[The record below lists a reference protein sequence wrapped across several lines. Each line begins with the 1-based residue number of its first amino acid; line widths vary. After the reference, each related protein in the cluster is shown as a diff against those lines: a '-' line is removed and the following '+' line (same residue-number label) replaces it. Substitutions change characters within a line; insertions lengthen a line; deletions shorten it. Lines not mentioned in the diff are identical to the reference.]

1 MCALPIEDMEDYNE
15 FIRDND
21 FVESFMPCNSSK
33 LSQSAKIIYKLQH
46 TGCGHEILE
55 QCKNRH
61 IGYFTC
67 VTFYSNKSPTIKHL
81 HNFFPVF
88 IGSQLDKDIYKLL
101 YPKLYDENN
110 VAFNDLYGMIYV
122 DASLCHFSNLL
133 TNRKELIHRVKRGPG
148 LYCLY
153 IYDSK
158 DRGHKLSIDDTNQ
171 IIYRNHKGEERFV
184 GGGDFQMDADFSV
197 MSRHFNLINMK
208 HSFARLS
215 KQHIDIDSIE
225 NKNILSPINI
235 LYRALVFA
243 VRDPKS
249 ATTFL
254 TKGEIEKFASLN
266 ISYIEKGMSNG
277 KFTMRGKHFLSGSN
291 NTSSFNYKKLQP
303 NQILLSKSTWDRSI
317 VRPIPKNVSVS
328 SIPKKTQY
336 FLCLAEKSI
345 SIDSPNRWLTLLPE
359 IIISNNVH
367 MKKYKLLDHILDV
380 MVKMKFFKRND
391 SDNEMYDKCMVLV
404 SGGLSTCYYIRKSI
418 MNDSKLY
425 LCMLKFIKRI
435 NPFVELYAG
444 KNFLMLNLNQGIP
457 FRLIVMEDCTIP
469 ISPLEMWSAFMPYLN
484 NIVDDF
490 SLFGPNCTD
499 TIKSM
504 AQYITINKLMAAVNY
519 SKNKYSCARGQKY
532 FELTNENI
540 CVYFKDIQY
549 NDGSNNSV
557 IENGITSQPP
567 SKKRTKDGLKRKTN
581 NENTTI
587 APKRTKTLNHTI
599 EHFARTHTHNLKFNK
614 VNSTFNMNVL
624 FSSHPQMTADSY
636 VLDRN
641 IDINCIIYQRSR
653 FEFDYNSEV
662 NMHFNDLTKTDFL
675 VEKDSV
681 GNVLKKFIKIMTIEK
696 LGSALQYH
704 CFPQIKLKIIETK
717 NTTGH
722 HYIIYKYF
730 DEVSYLSVNEKNIHI
745 SLIASMEQNRRAF
758 QKTRV
763 DIITKIDVD
772 YYNGIK
778 PSEQCGQKGLLIRQD
793 TSRYS
798 KIISPNVRPHI
809 VGSIFSLI
817 GRIPLIQLK
826 SIKQNL
832 IKNTAD
838 CLYGNYMFIIL
849 KNITTA
855 TKSPIRQD
863 LYSNKCIQT
872 NNCTHTQYTM
882 LQQSYNHNEIGRIL
896 PRENA
901 AALNIL
907 SILKKNIR
915 IRDEYGNVINS
926 ANLMTKEDHLNVCKQ
941 ISNEKNLNKK
951 N

>member
-1 MCALPIEDMEDYNE
+1 MDDYNE
-15 FIRDND
+15 FIRNNE
-21 FVESFMPCNSSK
+21 FVQSFLPCNSSK
-33 LSQSAKIIYKLQH
+33 LIQTARIIYKLRH
-46 TGCGHEILE
+46 LGCGHEVLE

-61 IGYFTC
+61 VGYFTC
-67 VTFYSNKSPTIKHL
+67 VTFFDNKSPAIKHL

-101 YPKLYDENN
+101 YPNTYDENN
-110 VAFNDLYGMIYV
+110 PVFSDLFGMIYV

-148 LYCLY
+148 IYCLY

-158 DRGHKLSIDDTNQ
+158 DRGHKISIDDTNT
-171 IIYRNHKGEERFV
+171 ITYRNHKGEERLV
-184 GGGDFQMDADFSV
+184 QGNDFEMDAEFSV
-197 MSRHFNLINMK
+197 MSKHFNLINMK
-208 HSFARLS
+208 HSFSRLS
-215 KQHIDIDSIE
+215 KQQIDIDSIE

-235 LYRALVFA
+235 LYRSLVFA

-277 KFTMRGKHFLSGSN
+277 KFSMRGKNFLSGTN
-291 NTSSFNYKKLQP
+291 HTSSFNYKKLQP

-367 MKKYKLLDHILDV
+367 MKKYKPLDHILDE
-380 MVKMKFFKRND
+380 MVKQNFFKINQYE
-391 SDNEMYDKCMVLV
+391 SNIEEEEDNLNEKCLVLV
-404 SGGLSTCYYIRKSI
+404 SGGLITRYYVQNKIINNSNNYLNMLMSI
-418 MNDSKLY
+418 KN
-425 LCMLKFIKRI
+425 I
-435 NPFVELYAG
+435 NPFVEIYSG

-457 FRLIVMEDCTIP
+457 FRLIRLNQQIIP
-469 ISPLEMWSAFMPYLN
+469 LSPLEMWSAFTPYIN
-484 NIVDDF
+484 ETINKF

-519 SKNKYSCARGQKY
+519 SKNKYSCSGAQKY

-540 CVYFKDIQY
+540 CVYFKDI
-549 NDGSNNSV
+549 NLVHDKKRKNADTEES
-557 IENGITSQPP
+557 IHPR
-567 SKKRTKDGLKRKTN
+567 KRTKITEKNIINNNNTIALNTTTPNNNID
-581 NENTTI
+581 NENSGN
-587 APKRTKTLNHTI
+587 K
-599 EHFARTHTHNLKFNK
+599 NLKFNK
-614 VNSTFNMNVL
+614 TNSTFNMNVL

-636 VLDRN
+636 VLNKN
-641 IDINCIIYQRSR
+641 INMNCIIYQRSR

-662 NMHFNDLTKTDFL
+662 NIHFNDLSKTNFL
-675 VEKDSV
+675 VEKDAV

-704 CFPQIKLKIIETK
+704 CFPQIKLKIIEMK
-717 NTTGH
+717 NTTGY

-730 DEVSYLSVNEKNIHI
+730 DEISYLWTDEKNIDI
-745 SLIASMEQNRRAF
+745 SIIASMEQNRRAF
-758 QKTRV
+758 QKTRI
-763 DIITKIDVD
+763 DILTKINID

-798 KIISPNVRPHI
+798 NIIAPNVKPHI

-817 GRIPLIQLK
+817 GRFPLIQLK
-826 SIKQNL
+826 SIKKDM
-832 IKNTAD
+832 IKNSAN
-838 CLYGNYMFIIL
+838 CLYGNYVFIIL

-872 NNCTHTQYTM
+872 NNCTRTQYAM
-882 LQQSYNHNEIGRIL
+882 LQQSYNHTEIGRIL

-901 AALNIL
+901 NALNIL

-915 IRDEYGNVINS
+915 IEDEYGNVINS
-926 ANLMTKEDHLNVCKQ
+926 ANLMTKEDHIEVCKQ
-941 ISNEKNLNKK
+941 ISNEKNCKQK

>member
-1 MCALPIEDMEDYNE
+1 MEDYNE
-15 FIRDND
+15 FIRDNE
-21 FVESFMPCNSSK
+21 FVESFLPCNSSK
-33 LSQSAKIIYKLQH
+33 LTQSSKIIYKMGH
-46 TGCGHEILE
+46 TGCGHEVLE

-67 VTFYSNKSPTIKHL
+67 VTFYDDKSPAIKHL

-101 YPKLYDENN
+101 YPDAYSENN
-110 VAFNDLYGMIYV
+110 PVFEDLFGMIYV

-148 LYCLY
+148 IYCLY

-158 DRGHKLSIDDTNQ
+158 DRGHKLSIDDTNT
-171 IIYRNHKGEERFV
+171 ITYRNHKGEERFV
-184 GGGDFQMDADFSV
+184 QGNNFEMDADFSV
-197 MSRHFNLINMK
+197 ETRHFNLINMK
-208 HSFARLS
+208 HSFSRLS
-215 KQHIDIDSIE
+215 KQRIDIDSIE

-243 VRDPKS
+243 LRDPKS

-266 ISYIEKGMSNG
+266 ISYIEKGISNG
-277 KFTMRGKHFLSGSN
+277 KFSVRGKNFLNGTN
-291 NTSSFNYKKLQP
+291 HTSSFNYKKLQP
-303 NQILLSKSTWDRSI
+303 NQILLSKNTWDRSI

-367 MKKYKLLDHILDV
+367 MKKYKTLDIILDQLV
-380 MVKMKFFKRND
+380 EKKFFKVMMQNND
-391 SDNEMYDKCMVLV
+391 NDDDDENINEQCIVMV
-404 SGGLSTCYYIRKSI
+404 SGGLVTRYYVRPTVMRDRECHLK
-418 MNDSKLY
+418 
-425 LCMLKFIKRI
+425 MLLFIKSI
-435 NPFVELYAG
+435 NPFVEIYAG
-444 KNFLMLNLNQGIP
+444 KNFLMMNLNQGIP
-457 FRLIVMEDCTIP
+457 FRLAKLSGRVVPM
-469 ISPLEMWSAFMPYLN
+469 SPLEMWSAFMPYISG
-484 NIVDDF
+484 IVDSF

-519 SKNKYSCARGQKY
+519 SKNKYSCSKAQKY

-540 CVYFKDIQY
+540 CVYFEDVTYGQKLQ
-549 NDGSNNSV
+549 NERKRKHTPCQEPESKRAKL
-557 IENGITSQPP
+557 ENGDIE
-567 SKKRTKDGLKRKTN
+567 KTN
-581 NENTTI
+581 SQHKSTASDQSI
-587 APKRTKTLNHTI
+587 A
-599 EHFARTHTHNLKFNK
+599 NLKFNK
-614 VNSTFNMNVL
+614 TNSTFNMNIL

-641 IDINCIIYQRSR
+641 INMNCIIYQRSR
-653 FEFDYNSEV
+653 FEIDYNSEV
-662 NMHFNDLTKTDFL
+662 NIHFNDLSKTSFL
-675 VEKDSV
+675 VEKDAV
-681 GNVLKKFIKIMTIEK
+681 GNVLKKFIKIMIIEK

-717 NTTGH
+717 NNTGY
-722 HYIIYKYF
+722 HYVIYKYF
-730 DEVSYLSVNEKNIHI
+730 DEISYLYADEKNINI
-745 SLIASMEQNRRAF
+745 SIIASMEQNRRAF
-758 QKTRV
+758 QKTRI
-763 DIITKIDVD
+763 DIITKLNID

-793 TSRYS
+793 TSRYP
-798 KIISPNVRPHI
+798 KIIAPNVRPHI

-817 GRIPLIQLK
+817 GRFPLIQLK
-826 SIKQNL
+826 SIKKKQ
-832 IKNTAD
+832 IKNSAD
-838 CLYGNYMFIIL
+838 CLYGNYEFIVL

-872 NNCTHTQYTM
+872 NNCTRTQYTM
-882 LQQSYNHNEIGRIL
+882 LQQSYSHNEIGRIL
-896 PRENA
+896 PHENA
-901 AALNIL
+901 NALNIL

-915 IRDEYGNVINS
+915 IKDEYGNVINS
-926 ANLMTKEDHLNVCKQ
+926 ANLMTREDHLNVCKQ
-941 ISNEKNLNKK
+941 IYSEKKR
-951 N
+951 

>member
-1 MCALPIEDMEDYNE
+1 MEDYNE
-15 FIRDND
+15 FIRDNE
-21 FVESFMPCNSSK
+21 FVESFLPCNSSK
-33 LSQSAKIIYKLQH
+33 LTQSSKIIYKMGH
-46 TGCGHEILE
+46 TGCGHEVLE

-67 VTFYSNKSPTIKHL
+67 VTFYDDKSPAIKHL

-101 YPKLYDENN
+101 YPDAYSENN
-110 VAFNDLYGMIYV
+110 PVFEDLFGMIYV

-148 LYCLY
+148 IYCLY

-158 DRGHKLSIDDTNQ
+158 DRGHKLSIDDTNT
-171 IIYRNHKGEERFV
+171 ITYRNHKGEERFV
-184 GGGDFQMDADFSV
+184 QGNNFEMDADFSV
-197 MSRHFNLINMK
+197 ETRHFNLINMK
-208 HSFARLS
+208 HSFSRLS
-215 KQHIDIDSIE
+215 KQRIDIDSIE

-243 VRDPKS
+243 LRDPKS

-266 ISYIEKGMSNG
+266 ISYIEKGISNG
-277 KFTMRGKHFLSGSN
+277 KFSVRGKNFLNGTN
-291 NTSSFNYKKLQP
+291 HTSSFNYKKLQP
-303 NQILLSKSTWDRSI
+303 NQILLSKNTWDRSI

-367 MKKYKLLDHILDV
+367 MKKYKTLDIILDQLV
-380 MVKMKFFKRND
+380 EKKFFKVMMQNND
-391 SDNEMYDKCMVLV
+391 DDENINEQCIVMV
-404 SGGLSTCYYIRKSI
+404 SGGLVTRYYVRPTVMRDKECHL
-418 MNDSKLY
+418 K
-425 LCMLKFIKRI
+425 MLLFIKSI
-435 NPFVELYAG
+435 NPFVEIYAG
-444 KNFLMLNLNQGIP
+444 KNFLMMNLNQGIP
-457 FRLIVMEDCTIP
+457 FRLAKLSGRVVPM
-469 ISPLEMWSAFMPYLN
+469 SPLEMWSAFMPYISG
-484 NIVDDF
+484 IVDSF

-519 SKNKYSCARGQKY
+519 SKNKYSCSKAQKY

-540 CVYFKDIQY
+540 CVYFEDVTYGQKLQ
-549 NDGSNNSV
+549 NERKRKHTPCQEPESKRAKL
-557 IENGITSQPP
+557 ENGDIE
-567 SKKRTKDGLKRKTN
+567 KTN
-581 NENTTI
+581 SQHKSTASDQSI
-587 APKRTKTLNHTI
+587 A
-599 EHFARTHTHNLKFNK
+599 NLKFNK
-614 VNSTFNMNVL
+614 TNSTFNMNIL

-641 IDINCIIYQRSR
+641 INMNCIIYQRSR
-653 FEFDYNSEV
+653 FEIDYNSEV
-662 NMHFNDLTKTDFL
+662 NIHFNDLSKTSFL
-675 VEKDSV
+675 VEKDAV
-681 GNVLKKFIKIMTIEK
+681 GNVLKKFIKIMIIEK

-717 NTTGH
+717 NNTGY
-722 HYIIYKYF
+722 HYVIYKYF
-730 DEVSYLSVNEKNIHI
+730 DEISYLYADEKNINI
-745 SLIASMEQNRRAF
+745 SIIASMEQNRRAF
-758 QKTRV
+758 QKTRI
-763 DIITKIDVD
+763 DIITKLNID

-793 TSRYS
+793 TSRYP
-798 KIISPNVRPHI
+798 KIIAPNVRPHI

-817 GRIPLIQLK
+817 GRFPLIQLK
-826 SIKQNL
+826 SIKKKQ
-832 IKNTAD
+832 IKNSAD
-838 CLYGNYMFIIL
+838 CLYGNYEFIVL

-872 NNCTHTQYTM
+872 NNCTRTQYTM
-882 LQQSYNHNEIGRIL
+882 LQQSYSHNEIGRIL
-896 PRENA
+896 PHENA
-901 AALNIL
+901 NALNIL

-915 IRDEYGNVINS
+915 IKDEYGNVINS
-926 ANLMTKEDHLNVCKQ
+926 ANLMTREDHLNVCKQ
-941 ISNEKNLNKK
+941 IYSEKKR
-951 N
+951 